1 MSQSEKL
8 SPLEERIRLYYQEEA
23 SRIPMPQGLSQRIV
37 GKATSPSAEKPTR
50 RRGFRLFARGAI
62 AAAATAALLVAAL
75 VVWANVD
82 LGASTVSAEEIM
94 QRVEQ
99 NYQEG
104 DPAGDIPVFG
114 NAPSAQGPV
123 EVPLPSYGVDVTE
136 LVPNMRE
143 LYRVNV
149 TGEETLDGHD
159 CYVLLA
165 TPLGKD
171 ELPEGLEPSPP
182 ADQIELWVDKET
194 NLVHR
199 VLLYFSTPEEL
210 EAHFA
215 NMGPPA
221 EPAPLPIDLPP
232 EPLPAPEE
240 MRQPEPP
247 PLPAPPPPGFTI
259 TPELTYAGLLGDLSA
274 VHEVTVVREETVD
287 NRIHYVLSLVLK
299 PLPEL
304 EGVEPP
310 PPPEGA
316 EPSPP
321 PPIEME
327 VWVDAESSLVTE
339 MQFTAP
345 DAGGGGIIL
354 DSGPGQ

>member
-1 MSQSEKL
+1 VSQSEKL
-8 SPLEERIRLYYQEEA
+8 SHLEERIGLYYQEEA
-23 SRIPMPQGLSQRIV
+23 SRISIPQGLSQRIV
-37 GKATSPSAEKPTR
+37 EKAASPSAEKPTR
-50 RRGFRLFARGAI
+50 RRRFRLLARGAM

-75 VVWANVD
+75 VIWANAD
-82 LGASTVSAEEIM
+82 LGTSTVSAAAIL

-104 DPAGDIPVFG
+104 EPAGDIPVFG

-123 EVPLPSYGVDVTE
+123 EVPLPSYGVEVTE

-143 LYRVNV
+143 LYRVDV

-215 NMGPPA
+215 NMGPPP

-259 TPELTYAGLLGDLSA
+259 TPELAYATLLEDLSE
-274 VHEVTVVREETVD
+274 VHEVTVTVVSKETID
-287 NRIHYVLSLVLK
+287 NTIHYVLSMVLK
-299 PLPEL
+299 PLPEPEL
-304 EGVEPP
+304 
-310 PPPEGA
+310 EGA

-327 VWVDAESSLVTE
+327 VWVDAESGLVTE
-339 MQFTAP
+339 MEFKAP
-345 DAGGGGIIL
+345 DAGGGGGIML